1 MLYKVYD
8 ALNTSDL
15 IKEKVGKQIK
25 FYKYPSTDNMQGV
38 YIVIDPI
45 DVPKPGDYADNKWL
59 TDEYFYQ
66 IEVWSMNLFDTQAVA
81 KEVRNVMWNELGFAQ
96 LIPGLDEFDE
106 DTGIYR
112 DARRYRGK
120 EYVEI

>member
-66 IEVWSMNLFDTQAVA
+66 IEVWSLNLFDTQAVA
-81 KEVRNVMWNELGFAQ
+81 KEVRNIMWNQLGFAQ